1 MEVSSMYVE
10 VCLPFRAVPEE
21 KWCICTILC
30 RELCAA
36 IRFAKA
42 RLKSWLLKGN
52 REKERCNKELKT
64 RYPDPQRG
72 LWATFAIE
80 PLRLIYHKKRG
91 TIYTTFHGGT
101 LRWATPCLN
110 HASWRQFSNS
120 FFRELRT
127 LGAL

>member
-1 MEVSSMYVE
+1 MYV
-10 VCLPFRAVPEE
+10 CRSMPSFPGRARGKMVHVY
-21 KWCICTILC
+21 ICTILC
-30 RELCAA
+30 RELGAA
-36 IRFAKA
+36 IRFANA
-42 RLKSWLLKGN
+42 RLKIWLRGN

-72 LWATFAIE
+72 LRATFAIE

-91 TIYTTFHGGT
+91 TKDYIQPFHGCT

-127 LGAL
+127 LRAL